1 VREKGERD
9 VIQLDY
15 LTGQEGL
22 LLQTFYLEPLD
33 ASVLFVLPRAVGVQ
47 GNFPVLFRDTHDS
60 VSFHSRNERITYKVL
75 SDTSL
80 PPVQTLRADRA
91 PLPRSHANY
100 LQLPD
105 EMDGR
110 IPALAADLTRE
121 AANPYDAAAAIELY
135 LQTQFGYTLEQKAG
149 GDEPLADFLFS
160 VREGHCEYFA
170 TAMAI
175 MLRTQGVATRV
186 VNGFQRGEYNE
197 TADVFVVRQ
206 LNAHSWV
213 EVYFPGEDVW
223 VPFDPT
229 PFAGQNLGTSSTGIA
244 ATFGKYFEALEMF
257 WIQYF
262 VAFDNHEQRSLFTSI
277 RRGVADYNARAS
289 SWMTEAQDT
298 FVAWWGEVR
307 GDSGSLARVTAIG
320 YGAFAV
326 GAAVLFVL
334 LVRWSYRKLV
344 RSKVW
349 RRLWERFFTRR
360 RSSVVEFY
368 ERMQRVL
375 AGKGLVRQPHQ
386 TPLEFAFAIGMPEAV
401 KITEKYNRVR
411 FGEAGLSSD
420 EAEEIEDWLG
430 EISAAEAQKDRDYS

>member
-1 VREKGERD
+1 
-9 VIQLDY
+9 
-15 LTGQEGL
+15 
-22 LLQTFYLEPLD
+22 
-33 ASVLFVLPRAVGVQ
+33 
-47 GNFPVLFRDTHDS
+47 
-60 VSFHSRNERITYKVL
+60 
-75 SDTSL
+75 
-80 PPVQTLRADRA
+80 
-91 PLPRSHANY
+91 
-100 LQLPD
+100 
-105 EMDGR
+105 
-110 IPALAADLTRE
+110 
-121 AANPYDAAAAIELY
+121 
-135 LQTQFGYTLEQKAG
+135 
-149 GDEPLADFLFS
+149 
-160 VREGHCEYFA
+160 
-170 TAMAI
+170 
-175 MLRTQGVATRV
+175 
-186 VNGFQRGEYNE
+186 
-197 TADVFVVRQ
+197 
-206 LNAHSWV
+206 
-213 EVYFPGEDVW
+213 
-223 VPFDPT
+223 
-229 PFAGQNLGTSSTGIA
+229 
-244 ATFGKYFEALEMF
+244 
-257 WIQYF
+257 
-262 VAFDNHEQRSLFTSI
+262 
-277 RRGVADYNARAS
+277 
-289 SWMTEAQDT
+289 MTEAQDT

-430 EISAAEAQKDRDYS
+430 EISATEAQKDRDYS